1 MVDGWNLIT
10 RGVTQRFSIMTLDN
24 ISTILNDGIQ
34 TIIITSLPSVGV
46 GLIVRLIIA
55 LFQAVTQ
62 IQEQTL
68 TFVPKMVAVFLIVAA
83 TFPWMAG
90 TIIEMTTSPLDT
102 NTSVFT
108 MIITQDQIVI
118 FFLIFA
124 RIIAVFLLTPGF
136 SGKEIF
142 FKW

>member
-1 MVDGWNLIT
+1 
-10 RGVTQRFSIMTLDN
+10 MTLDN

-46 GLIVRLIIA
+46 GLIVGLIIA

-90 TIIEMTTSPLDT
+90 TIIEMTTNLW
-102 NTSVFT
+102 
-108 MIITQDQIVI
+108 TQIPVYS
-118 FFLIFA
+118 
-124 RIIAVFLLTPGF
+124 R
-136 SGKEIF
+136 
-142 FKW
+142 